1 MEKIKNVFIIG
12 AKGLENYGGYETFL
26 DKLTEYHQNNENIRY
41 HIACKANGQGY
52 MDETKLKDA
61 VKISDTEFMYHNAH
75 CFKLKVPD
83 LGSAQA
89 IIYDLKAL
97 KYCCNYIRVNQ
108 IKEPIV
114 YVLSS
119 RVGPV
124 MGCFAR
130 QIHKLGGY
138 YWNNPDGRE
147 NLRKKYK
154 PIVRKYWKLSER
166 YMVKHSD
173 LVICDSKNIEKYIK
187 EEYKK
192 YDPQTTYIAYGADVI
207 KSALTDDDPKYRT
220 WLNEHNLSD
229 QAFYISVGRFVEEN
243 NFETMIREFMKSRTE
258 KSFALITNTNEKLLT
273 DLENKLHFSQDKRI
287 NFVGTV
293 YDKELLKKIRENAYG
308 YFHGHEVGGTN
319 PSLLEALSSTKLNL
333 LYDVGFNREVAED
346 SALYW
351 TKEEGSL
358 AELIDF
364 SEKLQTAEREK
375 MGEKARERI
384 ETYYSWDL
392 IADSYYNIIT
402 EDRNSD

>member
-1 MEKIKNVFIIG
+1 MGKIRNVFIIG
-12 AKGLENYGGYETFL
+12 AKGLGNYGGYETFL

-52 MDETKLKDA
+52 MDESKLEGA
-61 VKISDTEFMYHNAH
+61 ERISDSEFIYHNAH
-75 CFKLKVPD
+75 CFKLKIPD
-83 LGSAQA
+83 LGTAQA
-89 IIYDLKAL
+89 ILYDISAL
-97 KYCCNYIRVNQ
+97 KYCCNYIKKNH
-108 IKEPIV
+108 IEEPIV

-124 MGCFAR
+124 MWYFVG
-130 QIHKLGGY
+130 QIHKLGGV

-187 EEYKK
+187 EEYRK
-192 YDPQTTYIAYGADVI
+192 YNPPTTYIAYGADVI
-207 KSALTDDDPKYRT
+207 KSTLTDEDPKYSS
-220 WLNEHNLSD
+220 WLTEHGLTD
-229 QAFYISVGRFVEEN
+229 RAFYISVGRFVEEN

-258 KSFALITNTNEKLLT
+258 KSFALITNTNGKLMAA
-273 DLENKLHFSQDKRI
+273 LENKLHFSKDKRI
-287 NFVGTV
+287 QFVGTV

-319 PSLLEALSSTKLNL
+319 PSLLEALGSTNLNL
-333 LYDVGFNREVAED
+333 LLDVGFNREVAEN
-346 SALYW
+346 AAVYW

-358 AELIDF
+358 AEKIDLYDGMQA
-364 SEKLQTAEREK
+364 SEREK
-375 MGEKARERI
+375 LGEEAKKRI
-384 ETYYSWDL
+384 KMYYSWDL
-392 IADSYYNIIT
+392 IADSYEKIIFKGS
-402 EDRNSD
+402 N

>member
-12 AKGLENYGGYETFL
+12 AKGLGNYGGYETFL

-75 CFKLKVPD
+75 CFKLQVPD

-89 IIYDLKAL
+89 IIYDFKAL

-124 MGCFAR
+124 MGYFAR
-130 QIHKLGGY
+130 QIHKLGGH

-192 YDPQTTYIAYGADVI
+192 YDPKTTYIAYGADVI
-207 KSALTDDDPKYRT
+207 KSALTDDDSKYRT
-220 WLNEHNLSD
+220 WLNEHNLND

-384 ETYYSWDL
+384 ETYYSWNL